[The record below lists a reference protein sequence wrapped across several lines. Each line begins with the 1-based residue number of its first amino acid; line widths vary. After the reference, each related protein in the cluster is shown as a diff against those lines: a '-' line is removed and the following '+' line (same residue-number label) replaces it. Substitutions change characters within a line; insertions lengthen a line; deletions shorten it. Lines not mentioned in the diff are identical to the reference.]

1 MLNNFPIPF
10 FFLHKTKLPILP
22 VNIGYSSSRLLATF
36 NVCLSPLFP
45 DNPYFKMVKIAE
57 IGRASCRERV

>member
-57 IGRASCRERV
+57 